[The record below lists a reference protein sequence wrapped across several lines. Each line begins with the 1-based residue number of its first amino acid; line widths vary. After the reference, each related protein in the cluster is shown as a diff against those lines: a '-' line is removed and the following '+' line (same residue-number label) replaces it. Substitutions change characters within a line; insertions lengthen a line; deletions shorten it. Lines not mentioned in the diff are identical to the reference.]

1 MLTSSGVGFAVVSV
15 QVFGDTEVVATELIH
30 TFLFAQCRK
39 KKIIKMK
46 KLLLLLMATLMPIG
60 VVAEGEY
67 PNALMVCLSN
77 GSTIGFQLE
86 GTTLQMLP
94 STNQVKVSA
103 EKDNQ
108 SFTLSDVKSIAYEYH
123 DLNTSGIDVIS
134 MNGIADI
141 EVYTLDGRKV
151 ATEHTSL
158 GNTLKGLSKGVYI
171 IKVNGRTLKI
181 AK

>member
-1 MLTSSGVGFAVVSV
+1 
-15 QVFGDTEVVATELIH
+15 
-30 TFLFAQCRK
+30 
-39 KKIIKMK
+39 MK
-46 KLLLLLMATLMPIG
+46 RLLLLLMTTLLSLGMM
-60 VVAEGEY
+60 AEGEY
-67 PNALMVCLSN
+67 PNALMVNLNN

-94 STNQVKVSA
+94 TTNQVKIST

-123 DLNTSGIDVIS
+123 DLNTLGIGVIS
-134 MNGIADI
+134 MDTLADI

-158 GNTLKGLSKGVYI
+158 GNTLNGLSKGVYI